1 MNAAYKQRPKSERR
15 KKKRGNSVRFGKA
28 HLSAQL
34 VHSSSITFVKS
45 KNNVR
50 CHLHRWN
57 IFANVSFL
65 RFFYHARNWRHFLK
79 FLYWSNRKKNAP
91 HYLVIYTTFFLTS
104 QIEFNE
110 KTTHTFL
117 MLFQISSHFICSPSS
132 ELITVIPAKINN
144 ILISMDFEIV
154 SCFSAFV

>member
-1 MNAAYKQRPKSERR
+1 MQHTNRDRRVKEEKKTRQQRSLWQSPFVCSIGTQLEHYICEEQKQRAMPSASVKYFRKCFISALLLSCSQLAPFSEI
-15 KKKRGNSVRFGKA
+15 S
-28 HLSAQL
+28 L
-34 VHSSSITFVKS
+34 
-45 KNNVR
+45 
-50 CHLHRWN
+50 
-57 IFANVSFL
+57 
-65 RFFYHARNWRHFLK
+65 LK
-79 FLYWSNRKKNAP
+79 QQKKNAP

-144 ILISMDFEIV
+144 ILISMDFENV